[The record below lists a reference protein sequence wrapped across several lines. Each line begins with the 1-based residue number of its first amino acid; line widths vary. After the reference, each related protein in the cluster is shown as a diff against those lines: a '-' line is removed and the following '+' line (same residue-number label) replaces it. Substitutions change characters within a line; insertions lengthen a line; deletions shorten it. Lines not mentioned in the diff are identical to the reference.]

1 MASCLTVFVHSWNR
15 IAVILDRVV
24 MVMASC
30 LTVRVPS
37 RKKLRLDIITVV
49 MVSCLTFLILS

>member
-1 MASCLTVFVHSWNR
+1 MASCPTLFVPSWNR
-15 IAVILDRVV
+15 IEAILDRVV